1 MAKFK
6 LCEDLKIITWRRYH
20 YTVEADTLE
29 DALEQIKDGEENKV
43 RYQIP
48 TLHGYHLIT
57 IGFDVQQFSQKLA
70 IKNMDPI
77 DIQKDNPTLLYYAT
91 V

>member
-29 DALEQIKDGEENKV
+29 DNDGEVTREIYNEEDDK
-43 RYQIP
+43 
-48 TLHGYHLIT
+48 
-57 IGFDVQQFSQKLA
+57 
-70 IKNMDPI
+70 
-77 DIQKDNPTLLYYAT
+77 LLYDN
-91 V
+91 VRGDV

>member
-29 DALEQIKDGEENKV
+29 DALEQIKDGEVDCDDSESYMIV
-43 RYQIP
+43 IS
-48 TLHGYHLIT
+48 T
-57 IGFDVQQFSQKLA
+57 
-70 IKNMDPI
+70 
-77 DIQKDNPTLLYYAT
+77 
-91 V
+91 

>member
-29 DALEQIKDGEENKV
+29 DALEQIKDGEVDCDDFEELYDCDFYLDPEDNDGEVTREIYNKE
-43 RYQIP
+43 
-48 TLHGYHLIT
+48 
-57 IGFDVQQFSQKLA
+57 DDK
-70 IKNMDPI
+70 
-77 DIQKDNPTLLYYAT
+77 LLYDN
-91 V
+91 VRGDV

>member
-29 DALEQIKDGEENKV
+29 DALEQIKDGEV
-43 RYQIP
+43 DCDFY
-48 TLHGYHLIT
+48 L
-57 IGFDVQQFSQKLA
+57 
-70 IKNMDPI
+70 DPE
-77 DIQKDNPTLLYYAT
+77 DNDGEVTREIYNEEDDKLLYDN
-91 V
+91 VRGDV